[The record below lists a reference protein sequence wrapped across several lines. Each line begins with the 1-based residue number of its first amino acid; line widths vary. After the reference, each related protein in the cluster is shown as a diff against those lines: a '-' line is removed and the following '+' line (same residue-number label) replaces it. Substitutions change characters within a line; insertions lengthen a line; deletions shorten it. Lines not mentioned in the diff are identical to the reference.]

1 MSKND
6 KGPIIGIDLGTIFS
20 CIGIMRNDRVD
31 IVPEVIQEKI
41 LYSQLYGLLPQKL

>member
-6 KGPIIGIDLGTIFS
+6 KGPITGIDSGTTLS
-20 CIGIMRNDRVD
+20 RIGTMRNDRVD

-41 LYSQLYGLLPQKL
+41 LYSQLYVLLPQKL